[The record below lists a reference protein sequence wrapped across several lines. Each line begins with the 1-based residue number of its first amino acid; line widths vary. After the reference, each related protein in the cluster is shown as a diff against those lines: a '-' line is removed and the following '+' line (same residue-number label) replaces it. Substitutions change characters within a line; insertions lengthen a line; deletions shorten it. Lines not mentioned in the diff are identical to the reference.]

1 MSTPTILPPSVDAW
15 KQWAAS
21 DAARRGLGAL
31 APVLDALA
39 PATARLRATG
49 WQAAPDAQPGPD
61 AGRPVEGGPGEGGAD
76 GR

>member
-1 MSTPTILPPSVDAW
+1 MSAPTVLPPSVDAW
-15 KQWAAS
+15 KQWATS

-31 APVLDALA
+31 GPVLDGLA

-49 WQAAPDAQPGPD
+49 WQPAPDAPPAGDAAGPD
-61 AGRPVEGGPGEGGAD
+61 TGGAD